1 MTAAASQNLAA
12 ACPARVY
19 TPCSCRPFEL
29 VGRRLASGVGSRSPS
44 KQQIAVPV
52 VLSTFRR
59 LAWRLAVAL
68 LAALAPAAAALPVAD
83 FALADQHGVQHRL
96 ASYRD
101 AAAVVLTVQGNGCPI
116 VRNALPDLAAVR
128 ARFRDRDIAFLM
140 INSNL
145 QDDADSV
152 RAEAEE
158 WGIDLPVLIDEAQS
172 VGERLR
178 LTRTAETLVLTPE
191 AESWRVVYRGP
202 VNDRLSYER
211 QRQVANEHYLAE
223 ALEAVLAGREPAVAA
238 REAIGCLINFPG
250 RSAGAAG
257 EGADGRTAVVPGRHA
272 SSHGP

>member
-1 MTAAASQNLAA
+1 M
-12 ACPARVY
+12 
-19 TPCSCRPFEL
+19 
-29 VGRRLASGVGSRSPS
+29 
-44 KQQIAVPV
+44 
-52 VLSTFRR
+52 
-59 LAWRLAVAL
+59 AL
-68 LAALAPAAAALPVAD
+68 LAVLAPAAAALPVAD

-128 ARFRDRDIAFLM
+128 ARFRDRDVAFLM

-158 WGIDLPVLIDEAQS
+158 WGIDLPVLIDAAQS

-178 LTRTAETLVLTPE
+178 LTRTAETLVLVPG
-191 AESWRVVYRGP
+191 AESWRVAYRGP

-211 QRQVANEHYLAE
+211 QRQTANEHYLAA
-223 ALEAVLAGREPAVAA
+223 ALDAVLAGQEPALAT

-250 RSAGAAG
+250 RDSAASNP
-257 EGADGRTAVVPGRHA
+257 ADGRSTVHPASHA
-272 SSHGP
+272 AHGP

>member
-1 MTAAASQNLAA
+1 MLSTS
-12 ACPARVY
+12 R
-19 TPCSCRPFEL
+19 RL
-29 VGRRLASGVGSRSPS
+29 VRRLA
-44 KQQIAVPV
+44 
-52 VLSTFRR
+52 L
-59 LAWRLAVAL
+59 AL
-68 LAALAPAAAALPVAD
+68 LAVLAPAAAALPVAD

-128 ARFRDRDIAFLM
+128 ARFRDRDVAFLM

-158 WGIDLPVLIDEAQS
+158 WGIDLPVLIDAAQS

-178 LTRTAETLVLTPE
+178 LTRTAETLVLVPG
-191 AESWRVVYRGP
+191 AESWRVAYRGP

-211 QRQVANEHYLAE
+211 QRQTANEHYLAA
-223 ALEAVLAGREPAVAA
+223 ALDAVLAGREPAVAA

-250 RSAGAAG
+250 RSAEAAG